1 MIGESGDSDT
11 LGDDHPT
18 VFGGRRE
25 NASVEGASASGYPVD
40 ASVLCESCNASN
52 LAVNGDMLATF
63 VRMSSN
69 KDSSPVAFGCLIPPI
84 ILKIDLFLSSA
95 EIFPQSAR
103 AHFWNKT

>member
-40 ASVLCESCNASN
+40 ASAYAKAAMRCN

-84 ILKIDLFLSSA
+84 ILKIDLFLRSS
-95 EIFPQSAR
+95 
-103 AHFWNKT
+103 